1 MKLSKHHTQEEVVKG
16 ALLRLIERKQL
27 KNRLILAKNE
37 QYYWTNGSTKHDMG
51 YKPEWEA
58 EFPWLI
64 PEKNSIARRSY
75 RDTLSKVCNTKKV
88 KVLNRKQCR

>member
-1 MKLSKHHTQEEVVKG
+1 M
-16 ALLRLIERKQL
+16 RLIERKQL

-64 PEKNSIARRSY
+64 PEKNSIGEVTGTLCRKFATLRR
-75 RDTLSKVCNTKKV
+75 
-88 KVLNRKQCR
+88 